1 MKKPTRKQII
11 LIIIGLLI
19 VAAIVYSFLPK
30 AVRVQT
36 ATVTS
41 DSLQVTIEEEGKTH
55 VKDLYTIS
63 APVAATVRRIDLDE
77 GDSVAAGDPLV
88 RLEPPRPTILDPRS
102 RAEAQARVEA
112 AEASLEEAQT
122 RAEQAQKEH
131 KRVDRLAED
140 GSATQR
146 QLEQARADARQAI
159 AALNA
164 ARAELA
170 AARAAINLGVGES
183 GANQSAGYELQAP
196 VSGSVLTIHHKSAG
210 YVNAGEPLIAIGN
223 TESLEVR
230 VEVLSEDAVRIAP
243 GMRVVL
249 DQWGGEDPLEAMVTR
264 VERQGK
270 EEVSALGVEEQRVQ
284 VIAEIES
291 LREQWDDL
299 GAGYRVLAQVIIW
312 EDDNVLQVPTSALFR
327 TERGWAVFVV
337 EEGRATRQAV
347 RVGHQTGLSAQIT
360 EGLSEG
366 DRVIVHPGSEIEDGA
381 KVETQ

>member
-19 VAAIVYSFLPK
+19 VAAIVYSFLPG
-30 AVRVQT
+30 AVSVQT

-77 GDSVAAGDPLV
+77 GDSVTAGDPLV
-88 RLEPPRPTILDPRS
+88 RLEPPRSALLDPRS
-102 RAEAQARVEA
+102 RAEARARVEA

-122 RAEQAQKEH
+122 RAGQA
-131 KRVDRLAED
+131 KRERERVENLAEG
-140 GSATQR
+140 GSATER
-146 QLEQARADARQAI
+146 QLEQARTEATRAI

-170 AARAAINLGVGES
+170 AARAALNLGTGES
-183 GANQSAGYELQAP
+183 GTNQSAGYMLQAP

-210 YVNAGEPLIAIGN
+210 YVNAGKPLLSIGN
-223 TESLEVR
+223 TDSLEVR

-243 GMRVVL
+243 GMRVL
-249 DQWGGEDPLEAMVTR
+249 LKQWGGDPLEATVTR
-264 VERQGK
+264 VESKGR

-284 VIAEIES
+284 VIAELKS
-291 LREQWDDL
+291 PLQQWKQL
-299 GAGYRVLAQVIIW
+299 GTGYRVLAEFIIW
-312 EDDNVLQVPTSALFR
+312 EKEDVLQLPAGALFR
-327 TERGWAVFVV
+327 TDQGWAVFMVKNGEAHRQRV
-337 EEGRATRQAV
+337 KVGR
-347 RVGHQTGLSAQIT
+347 QTGLAAQIL
-360 EGLSEG
+360 EGLSE
-366 DRVIVHPGSEIEDGA
+366 DDEVIVHPGSDIEEG
-381 KVETQ
+381 VEVEAQ